1 MTTLPLLA
9 QTDPISQIGWLTEG
23 LNVFLGAFL
32 GALLGYGFSR
42 YQSGQEQT
50 SQRAVLL
57 AHLQRE
63 LSLLGADAAR
73 DERQALSLR
82 VPIRVNVIPR
92 LLDGSLLE
100 YRRHATLVEHLIV
113 LEQVITRYNDWALLT
128 NEAQVLGRRSP
139 EEIAQMQQTARE
151 LAAMIVTL
159 RDNILPLL
167 QITRDQ
173 LGHTREALEE
183 VAAPGRSGSVPS
195 PCRGRP
201 SPP

>member
-1 MTTLPLLA
+1 MLLLPGLLHALLA
-9 QTDPISQIGWLTEG
+9 QVTQPIWQIGWLTEG

-32 GALLGYGFSR
+32 GAVLGYGFSR

-63 LSLLGADAAR
+63 LSLLSLDTAQD
-73 DERQALSLR
+73 DRQALSLR

-100 YRRHATLVEHLIV
+100 YRRHAPLVEHLIV
-113 LEQVITRYNDWALLT
+113 LERVIARYNDWALLT

-139 EEIAQMQQTARE
+139 EEIAQMQQTAAE
-151 LAAMIVTL
+151 LAEMIVTL
-159 RDNILPLL
+159 RDKLLPIL

-173 LGHTREALEE
+173 LGDTREALEE
-183 VAAPGRSGSVPS
+183 VAAPRA
-195 PCRGRP
+195 RGQ
-201 SPP
+201 S

>member
-1 MTTLPLLA
+1 MATLA
-9 QTDPISQIGWLTEG
+9 QAAEPIWQIGWLTEG

-42 YQSGQEQT
+42 YQSGQEQAG
-50 SQRAVLL
+50 QRAVLL

-63 LSLLGADAAR
+63 LSLLSADAAL
-73 DERQALSLR
+73 DHRQALSLR
-82 VPIRVNVIPR
+82 VPIRVSVIPR

-100 YRRHATLVEHLIV
+100 YRRHATLVDHLIV

-139 EEIAQMQQTARE
+139 DEIAQMQQTAGE

-173 LGHTREALEE
+173 LGHTRAALEE
-183 VAAPGRSGSVPS
+183 AAAPSGSRAS
-195 PCRGRP
+195 H
-201 SPP
+201 